1 MMAGREMTKETDPFL
16 IQVTEEDIKKER
28 GKARAL
34 RKTRWWKER
43 LARGLCYYCRRRFPP
58 GELSMDHI
66 VPIIRG
72 GKTTKGNVATVCR
85 ECNTKKKY
93 LLPMEWEAYL
103 QDSFPKGKEA

>member
-1 MMAGREMTKETDPFL
+1 MTKTVADPFL
-16 IQVTEEDIKKER
+16 IQVSGEEIKKER
-28 GKARAL
+28 EKARAL
-34 RKTRWWKER
+34 RKTRWWKQR
-43 LARGLCYYCRRRFPP
+43 LARGFCYYCRRLFPP

-85 ECNTKKKY
+85 ECNSKKKY

-103 QDSFPKGKEA
+103 QDSFPKAKDE

>member
-1 MMAGREMTKETDPFL
+1 VPEKMADPFL
-16 IQVTEEDIKKER
+16 IQVSAEEIKKER
-28 GKARAL
+28 EKARVL

-43 LARGLCYYCRRRFPP
+43 LARGQCYYCRRRFPP

-85 ECNTKKKY
+85 GCNSKKKY

-103 QDSFPKGKEA
+103 QDSFPETKDP